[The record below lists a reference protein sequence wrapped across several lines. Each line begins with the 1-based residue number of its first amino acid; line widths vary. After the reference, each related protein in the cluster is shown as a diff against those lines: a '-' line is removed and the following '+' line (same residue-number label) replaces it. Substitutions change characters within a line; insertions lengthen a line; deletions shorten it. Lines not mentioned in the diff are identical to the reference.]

1 MKIRHLLWFVG
12 LFLLTV
18 SCNTNKKEEKQAEEK
33 SISKSKRNYEAISLL
48 GDTLYTIDLPAD
60 QKKKYDSALQ
70 VAEIAY
76 QENPEHL
83 NNIIWLGRR
92 LAYLHHYQDA
102 IQVYTQGIQKHPNAP
117 ELFRHRGHRYITTRQ
132 FGKAIKDLEQSA
144 LLAENMPITLE
155 PDGVPLPLPANHT
168 PTSLQFNIYYHLGL
182 AYFLSGDYGKAA
194 QAYEKCLT
202 YCKQEDEMA
211 ATADWLYMTYRRLG
225 EDEIAEKTLDMI
237 KEDMHIQDSEG
248 YFERIL
254 MYKGLIEPDSL
265 LQTNQQTTLSDHN
278 LIAATHTYG
287 IGSYYMMNGDTEKG
301 VKVLHDVI
309 DGRYWVAFGYIAA
322 EADIA
327 RLQKEEVLP

>member
-1 MKIRHLLWFVG
+1 MVG

-18 SCNTNKKEEKQAEEK
+18 SCNTDKKEEKQPDQKVTAE
-33 SISKSKRNYEAISLL
+33 SKKQYEAISLL
-48 GDTLYTIDLPAD
+48 GDTLYAIDLPAD
-60 QKKKYDSALQ
+60 QKKQYDSALQ
-70 VAEIAY
+70 VAETNY
-76 QENPEHL
+76 QQNPEDL

-102 IQVYTQGIQKHPNAP
+102 IQVYTKGLQKHPNSP
-117 ELFRHRGHRYITTRQ
+117 ELYRHRGHRYITTRQ
-132 FGKAIKDLEQSA
+132 FNKAIKDLEKSA
-144 LLAENMPITLE
+144 LLAENMPVTLE
-155 PDGVPLPLPANHT
+155 PDGIPLPLPAHQT

-202 YCKQEDEMA
+202 YCEQQDEMA

-225 EDEIAEKTLDMI
+225 EDEVAEKTLDMI
-237 KEDMHIQDSEG
+237 KEDMHLQDSEG

-265 LQTNQQTTLSDHN
+265 LRIKQQSALTDHHI
-278 LIAATHTYG
+278 LMTTHTYG
-287 IGSYYMMNGDTEKG
+287 IGSYYMVNGDTEKG
-301 VKVLHDVI
+301 IKVLHDVI
-309 DGRYWVAFGYIAA
+309 DSRYWAASGYIAA

-327 RLQKEEVLP
+327 RLQKEEALP